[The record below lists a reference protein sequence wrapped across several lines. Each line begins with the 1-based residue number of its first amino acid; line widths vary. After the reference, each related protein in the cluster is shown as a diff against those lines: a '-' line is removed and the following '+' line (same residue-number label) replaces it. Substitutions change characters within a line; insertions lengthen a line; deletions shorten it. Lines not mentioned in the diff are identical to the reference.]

1 MYNLFEIFFVYVKK
15 LFRGGVN
22 KLKFVTFSG
31 PPSSGKTSVILKVI
45 DCLKGRE
52 NKFGVV
58 KFDCLTTYDDILY
71 KKAGVEVMVGLS
83 GNLCPDHFYISNI
96 DECINYGLEKGLDLL
111 ISESAGLCNRC
122 SPHIKDILAVCVIDS
137 LSGINTPKK
146 IGPMLKF
153 ADIIVITKG
162 DIVSQ
167 AEREVFTFMVKEANK
182 KAKILYVNGLTGQ
195 GAYELSLTLK
205 EAKSVETLEG
215 KKLRFTMP
223 SALCSY
229 CLGET
234 VIGEDYQTGNT
245 KKINFHEVRNN
256 SNTVASYS
264 LDKNNEI
271 IENEDT
277 IIKSITII
285 GGHDKDGNKE
295 NINFTINL
303 GEIICIV
310 GPTGS
315 GKSRL
320 LEDIECIASGDT
332 PTGRVIKI
340 TGEKLNTNNL
350 VAQLSQNMNFV
361 MDVSVEDFIRMHA
374 KSRNVIELKET
385 TEKIIKCA
393 NELAG
398 EKFTGSIP
406 ITALS
411 GGQSRALMIAD
422 TAFLSISPIV
432 LIDEIENAGVNR
444 SKALELL
451 VKEGKIVFV
460 STHDP
465 ILALLGDKRIVIKNG
480 AINKIIVTSSKEREN
495 LKIMK
500 LIDNK
505 MLDLRN
511 ALRSGKI
518 IDLNMEEYFSYNNI
532 L

>member
-1 MYNLFEIFFVYVKK
+1 
-15 LFRGGVN
+15 
-22 KLKFVTFSG
+22 LKFVTFSG

-45 DCLKGRE
+45 DYLNGSERKV
-52 NKFGVV
+52 GVI
-58 KFDCLTTYDDILY
+58 KFDCLTTYDDVLY

-96 DECINYGLEKGLDLL
+96 DDCVKRGVEKGLDLL

-122 SPHIKDILAVCVIDS
+122 SPHIKDVLAVCVIDN

-167 AEREVFTFMVKEANK
+167 AEREVFTFMVKESNP

-195 GAYELSLTLK
+195 GAYELSLSLK
-205 EAKSVETLEG
+205 EARSIENLEG

-223 SALCSY
+223 QALCSY

-234 VIGEDYQTGNT
+234 IIGDDYQTGNI
-245 KKINFHEVRNN
+245 KKINFQDDKIK
-256 SNTVASYS
+256 SNIIESYS
-264 LDKNNEI
+264 FDEDDKVIQTGE
-271 IENEDT
+271 T
-277 IIKSITII
+277 IIKSLTIL
-285 GGHDKDGNKE
+285 GGHDKDGNVE
-295 NINFTINL
+295 NIKLTVNV
-303 GEIICIV
+303 GEIISIV

-320 LEDIECIASGDT
+320 LEDIECVSQGDT
-332 PTGRVIKI
+332 PTGRIIKI
-340 TGEKLNTNNL
+340 NGENLNENKL
-350 VAQLSQNMNFV
+350 VAELSQNMNFV

-374 KSRNVIELKET
+374 KSRNIRELRDI
-385 TEKIIKCA
+385 TEKIIKYA

-398 EKFTGSIP
+398 EKFTSNTP

-422 TAFLSISPIV
+422 TAFLSTSPIV
-432 LIDEIENAGVNR
+432 LIDEIENAGVDR
-444 SKALELL
+444 SMALELL

-465 ILALLGDKRIVIKNG
+465 ILALLGDKRIIIKNG
-480 AINKIIVTSSKEREN
+480 AVSKVIITDAKERDN

-500 LIDNK
+500 RVDNK
-505 MLDLRN
+505 MSELRN
-511 ALRSGKI
+511 ALRNGKI
-518 IDLNMEEYFSYNNI
+518 IDWDMENYFI
-532 L
+532 QGEE

>member
-1 MYNLFEIFFVYVKK
+1 M
-15 LFRGGVN
+15 
-22 KLKFVTFSG
+22 KFVTFSG
-31 PPSSGKTSVILKVI
+31 PPSSGKTSIILKVI
-45 DCLKGRE
+45 DCLKDAE
-52 NKFGVV
+52 SKFGVI
-58 KFDCLTTYDDILY
+58 KFDCLTTYDDVLY

-96 DECINYGLEKGLDLL
+96 DDCVKYGVEKGLDLL

-137 LSGINTPKK
+137 LSGVNTPKK

-162 DIVSQ
+162 DIISQ
-167 AEREVFTFMVKEANK
+167 AEREVFAFMVKEANP

-195 GAYELSLTLK
+195 GAYELSLSLK
-205 EAKSVETLEG
+205 EAISIENLEG

-234 VIGEDYQTGNT
+234 IIGEDYQTGNT
-245 KKINFHEVRNN
+245 KKINFQETKSN
-256 SNTVASYS
+256 SSITSSYS
-264 LDKNNEI
+264 LDKNDEI
-271 IENEDT
+271 IEIEDT
-277 IIKSITII
+277 IIKSITIL
-285 GGHDKDGNKE
+285 GGHDKNGNAE
-295 NINFTINL
+295 DIELTINV
-303 GEIICIV
+303 GEVICIV

-320 LEDIECIASGDT
+320 LEDIECMAKGDT
-332 PTGRVIKI
+332 PTGRIVKI
-340 TGEKLNTNNL
+340 NGENLNANKL

-361 MDVSVEDFIRMHA
+361 MDVSVGDFIRMHA
-374 KSRNVIELKET
+374 KSRKVREIKHI
-385 TEKIIKCA
+385 TEKIVKYA

-398 EKFTGSIP
+398 EKFTSDIP

-422 TAFLSISPIV
+422 TALLSISPIV
-432 LIDEIENAGVNR
+432 LIDEIENAGVDR

-451 VKEGKIVFV
+451 IKEGKIVFV

-465 ILALLGDKRIVIKNG
+465 ILALLGDKRIVIRNG
-480 AINKIIVTSSKEREN
+480 AINKVIITNSKERDN

-500 LIDNK
+500 QIDDK
-505 MLDLRN
+505 MLEIRNTLRN
-511 ALRSGKI
+511 GKM
-518 IDLNMEEYFSYNNI
+518 IDWNMKEDFLYN
-532 L
+532 

>member
-1 MYNLFEIFFVYVKK
+1 M
-15 LFRGGVN
+15 
-22 KLKFVTFSG
+22 KFVTFSG

-45 DCLKGRE
+45 DCLRTEQTKV
-52 NKFGVV
+52 GVA
-58 KFDCLTTYDDILY
+58 KFDCLTTYDDLLY
-71 KKAGVEVMVGLS
+71 KKAGVDVMVGLS

-96 DECINYGLEKGLDLL
+96 DDCVKYGIEKGLDLL

-122 SPHIKDILAVCVIDS
+122 SPHIKDVLAVCVIDS
-137 LSGINTPKK
+137 LSGVDTPKK

-167 AEREVFTFMVKEANK
+167 AEREVFTFMVKGVNP
-182 KAKILYVNGLTGQ
+182 KAKILHVNGLTGQ
-195 GAYELSLTLK
+195 GAYELSLSLK
-205 EAKSVETLEG
+205 EAKSIENIEG

-234 VIGEDYQTGNT
+234 LIGEDYQTGNV
-245 KKINFHEVRNN
+245 KKIDFQEIKSN
-256 SNTVASYS
+256 SNVRAGYS
-264 LDKNNEI
+264 LDANDKDEMLEKNNVV
-271 IENEDT
+271 
-277 IIKSITII
+277 IKSIGIL
-285 GGHDKDGNKE
+285 GGHDKDGNIE
-295 NINFTINL
+295 NVNLTIKL
-303 GEIICIV
+303 GEIISIV

-332 PTGRVIKI
+332 PTGRIIKI
-340 TGEKLNTNNL
+340 FGENLDSNKLI
-350 VAQLSQNMNFV
+350 AQLSQNMNFV
-361 MDVSVEDFIRMHA
+361 MDVSVEDFIMMHA
-374 KSRNVIELKET
+374 KSRNVTKLNEI
-385 TEKIIKCA
+385 TEKIIICA

-398 EKFTGSIP
+398 EKFTGDMQ

-432 LIDEIENAGVNR
+432 LIDEIENAGVDR

-451 VKEGKIVFV
+451 VREGKIVFV
-460 STHDP
+460 ATHDP

-480 AINKIIVTSSKEREN
+480 AINKVIVTTPEEREN

-500 LIDNK
+500 EIDDK
-505 MLDLRN
+505 MLKLRN
-511 ALRSGKI
+511 SLRSGKI
-518 IDLNMEEYFSYNNI
+518 IDFNIEEYFSYR
-532 L
+532 

>member
-1 MYNLFEIFFVYVKK
+1 M
-15 LFRGGVN
+15 
-22 KLKFVTFSG
+22 KFVTFSG

-45 DCLKGRE
+45 DCLKNIE
-52 NKFGVV
+52 SKFGVI
-58 KFDCLTTYDDILY
+58 KFDCLTTYDDVLY

-96 DECINYGLEKGLDLL
+96 DDCVKHGVEKGLDLL

-137 LSGINTPKK
+137 LSGVNTPKK

-167 AEREVFTFMVKEANK
+167 AEREVFAFMVKEANS

-195 GAYELSLTLK
+195 GAYELSLSLK
-205 EAKSVETLEG
+205 EAVSIENLEG

-223 SALCSY
+223 QALCSY

-234 VIGEDYQTGNT
+234 IIGDDYQTGNT
-245 KKINFHEVRNN
+245 KKINFQDEK
-256 SNTVASYS
+256 SNPTIVANYS

-271 IENEDT
+271 IEAKDT
-277 IIKSITII
+277 IIESITIL
-285 GGHDKDGNKE
+285 GGHDKNGKKE
-295 NINFTINL
+295 DINLTINV
-303 GEIICIV
+303 GEVICIV

-320 LEDIECIASGDT
+320 LEDIECMAKGDT

-340 TGEKLNTNNL
+340 KGENLTGNKL

-361 MDVSVEDFIRMHA
+361 MDVSVGDFIRMHA
-374 KSRNVIELKET
+374 KSRNVNELKNI
-385 TEKIIKCA
+385 TEKIVNYA

-398 EKFTGSIP
+398 EKFTSNVP
-406 ITALS
+406 ITELS

-422 TAFLSISPIV
+422 TALLSISPIV
-432 LIDEIENAGVNR
+432 LIDEIENAGVDR
-444 SKALELL
+444 STAIEVL

-465 ILALLGDKRIVIKNG
+465 ILALLGDKRMIIRNG
-480 AINKIIVTSSKEREN
+480 AISKVIITDEKEKDN

-500 LIDNK
+500 KIDNK
-505 MLDLRN
+505 MLELRN

-518 IDLNMEEYFSYNNI
+518 IDWDMENYFA
-532 L
+532 LEE

>member
-1 MYNLFEIFFVYVKK
+1 
-15 LFRGGVN
+15 
-22 KLKFVTFSG
+22 LKFVTFSG
-31 PPSSGKTSVILKVI
+31 PPSSGKTSIILKVI
-45 DCLKGRE
+45 DCLKDAE
-52 NKFGVV
+52 SKFGVI
-58 KFDCLTTYDDILY
+58 KFDCLTTYDDVLY
-71 KKAGVEVMVGLS
+71 KKAEVEVMVGLS

-96 DECINYGLEKGLDLL
+96 DDCVKYGVEKGLDLL

-137 LSGINTPKK
+137 LSGVNTPKK

-162 DIVSQ
+162 DIISQ
-167 AEREVFTFMVKEANK
+167 AEREVFAFMVKEANP

-195 GAYELSLTLK
+195 GAYELSLSLK
-205 EAKSVETLEG
+205 EAISIENLEG

-234 VIGEDYQTGNT
+234 IIGEDYQTGNT
-245 KKINFHEVRNN
+245 KKINFQETKSN
-256 SNTVASYS
+256 SSITSSYS
-264 LDKNNEI
+264 LDKNDEI
-271 IENEDT
+271 IEIEDT
-277 IIKSITII
+277 IIKSITIL
-285 GGHDKDGNKE
+285 GGHDKNGNAE
-295 NINFTINL
+295 DIELTINV
-303 GEIICIV
+303 GEVICIV

-320 LEDIECIASGDT
+320 LEDIECMAKGDT
-332 PTGRVIKI
+332 PTGRIVKI
-340 TGEKLNTNNL
+340 NGENLNANKL

-361 MDVSVEDFIRMHA
+361 MDVSVGDFIRMHA
-374 KSRNVIELKET
+374 KSRKVREIKHI
-385 TEKIIKCA
+385 TEKIVKYA

-398 EKFTGSIP
+398 EKFTSDIP

-432 LIDEIENAGVNR
+432 LIDEIENAGVDR

-451 VKEGKIVFV
+451 IKEGKIVFV

-465 ILALLGDKRIVIKNG
+465 ILALLGDKRIVIRNG
-480 AINKIIVTSSKEREN
+480 AINKVIITNSKERDN

-500 LIDNK
+500 QIDDK
-505 MLDLRN
+505 MLEIRNTLRN
-511 ALRSGKI
+511 GKM
-518 IDLNMEEYFSYNNI
+518 IDWNMKEDFLYN
-532 L
+532 

>member
-1 MYNLFEIFFVYVKK
+1 M
-15 LFRGGVN
+15 
-22 KLKFVTFSG
+22 KFVTFSG
-31 PPSSGKTSVILKVI
+31 PPSSGKTSVILKII
-45 DCLKGRE
+45 DCLKGIE
-52 NKFGVV
+52 SKFGVI
-58 KFDCLTTYDDILY
+58 KFDCLTTYDDVLY

-96 DECINYGLEKGLDLL
+96 DDCVKYGVEKGLDLL

-122 SPHIKDILAVCVIDS
+122 SPHIKDVLAVCVIDS

-162 DIVSQ
+162 DIISQ
-167 AEREVFTFMVKEANK
+167 AEREVFTFMVKEANT

-195 GAYELSLTLK
+195 GAYELSLSLK
-205 EAKSVETLEG
+205 EAKSIESLEG

-234 VIGEDYQTGNT
+234 IIGEDYQTGNA
-245 KKINFHEVRNN
+245 KKINFQEIKSN
-256 SNTVASYS
+256 SSILTSYS

-271 IENEDT
+271 IETENT
-277 IIKSITII
+277 IIKAITIL
-285 GGHDKDGNKE
+285 GGHDKNGEPEDIE
-295 NINFTINL
+295 LIINV
-303 GEIICIV
+303 GEIISIV

-320 LEDIECIASGDT
+320 LEDIECMAKGDT
-332 PTGRVIKI
+332 PTGRIIKI
-340 TGEKLNTNNL
+340 NGENLNANKL

-374 KSRNVIELKET
+374 KSRNVRELKEI
-385 TEKIIKCA
+385 TEKIIKYA

-398 EKFTGSIP
+398 EKFTSDVP
-406 ITALS
+406 ITQLS

-432 LIDEIENAGVNR
+432 LIDEIENAGVDR
-444 SKALELL
+444 SRALELL

-465 ILALLGDKRIVIKNG
+465 ILALLGDKRIIIRNG
-480 AINKIIVTSSKEREN
+480 AVSKVIITDAKERDN

-500 LIDNK
+500 KIDNK
-505 MLDLRN
+505 MLELRN

-518 IDLNMEEYFSYNNI
+518 IDWNMEEYFARED
-532 L
+532 

>member
-1 MYNLFEIFFVYVKK
+1 M
-15 LFRGGVN
+15 
-22 KLKFVTFSG
+22 KFVTFSG

-45 DCLKGRE
+45 NCLKGIE
-52 NKFGVV
+52 TKFGVI

-96 DECINYGLEKGLDLL
+96 DDCVKYGIERGLDLL

-167 AEREVFTFMVKEANK
+167 AEREVFTFMVKEANQ

-195 GAYELSLTLK
+195 GVYELSLSLK
-205 EAKSVETLEG
+205 EAKSIETLEG

-234 VIGEDYQTGNT
+234 IIGEDYQTGNT
-245 KKINFHEVRNN
+245 KKINFQELKSNL
-256 SNTVASYS
+256 NTVASYS
-264 LDKNNEI
+264 LDKNHEI
-271 IENEDT
+271 VENENA
-277 IIKSITII
+277 IIKSITIL
-285 GGHDKDGNKE
+285 GGHDKDGDIEDVNL
-295 NINFTINL
+295 TIKL

-320 LEDIECIASGDT
+320 LEDIECIAKGDT
-332 PTGRVIKI
+332 PTGRIIKI
-340 TGEKLNTNNL
+340 NGENLNTNKL

-374 KSRNVIELKET
+374 KSRNVIEIKVI
-385 TEKIIKCA
+385 TEKIIECA

-398 EKFTGSIP
+398 EKITGDAQ

-422 TAFLSISPIV
+422 TAFLSVSPIV
-432 LIDEIENAGVNR
+432 LIDEIENAGVDR

-480 AINKIIVTSSKEREN
+480 AINKVIETNSKERDN

-500 LIDNK
+500 QIDDK
-505 MLDLRN
+505 MLEIRN
-511 ALRSGKI
+511 DLRSGKI
-518 IDLNMEEYFSYNNI
+518 IDWNVEEYFLYH
-532 L
+532 

>member
-1 MYNLFEIFFVYVKK
+1 VSN
-15 LFRGGVN
+15 
-22 KLKFVTFSG
+22 LKFVTFSG

-45 DCLKGRE
+45 NCLREVE
-52 NKFGVV
+52 NKFGVI
-58 KFDCLTTYDDILY
+58 KFDCLSTYDDILY

-96 DECINYGLEKGLDLL
+96 DECIKYGVEKGLDFL

-122 SPHIKDILAVCVIDS
+122 SPHIKDILAVCVIDN

-146 IGPMLKF
+146 IGPMMKL

-167 AEREVFTFMVKEANK
+167 AEREVFAFMVKEVNQ
-182 KAKILYVNGLTGQ
+182 KAKIVYVNGLTGQ
-195 GAYELSLTLK
+195 GAYELSLSLK
-205 EAKSVETLEG
+205 EAKSIETLEG

-234 VIGEDYQTGNT
+234 IIGEDYQTGNT
-245 KKINFHEVRNN
+245 KKINFGEVKSN
-256 SNTVASYS
+256 SNIVASYS
-264 LDKNNEI
+264 LDRNNVI
-271 IENEDT
+271 IENDNT
-277 IIKSITII
+277 IIKSINIL
-285 GGHDKDGNKE
+285 GGHDKEGNIEKV
-295 NINFTINL
+295 NLTINL
-303 GEIICIV
+303 GEVICIV

-320 LEDIECIASGDT
+320 LEDIECLAKGDT
-332 PTGRVIKI
+332 PTGRIIKI
-340 TGEKLNTNNL
+340 TGENLDSNKL

-374 KSRNVIELKET
+374 KSRNVIKLKEI

-398 EKFTGSIP
+398 EKFTGDVP

-432 LIDEIENAGVNR
+432 LIDEIENAGVDR

-480 AINKIIVTSSKEREN
+480 AINKVITTNLKERNN

-500 LIDNK
+500 QIDEK
-505 MLDLRN
+505 MVELRN

-518 IDLNMEEYFSYNNI
+518 IDWSMKEYFLNH
-532 L
+532 

>member
-1 MYNLFEIFFVYVKK
+1 
-15 LFRGGVN
+15 
-22 KLKFVTFSG
+22 LKFVTFSG

-45 DCLKGRE
+45 HCLKDTRS
-52 NKFGVV
+52 KFGVV
-58 KFDCLTTYDDILY
+58 KFDCLSTYDDVLY
-71 KKAGVEVMVGLS
+71 KKAEVDVMVGLS

-96 DECINYGLEKGLDLL
+96 DDCVKYGVDKKLDLL

-122 SPHIKDILAVCVIDS
+122 SPHIKDVLAVCVIDN

-162 DIVSQ
+162 DIISQ
-167 AEREVFTFMVKEANK
+167 AEREVFTFMVKEANS

-195 GAYELSLTLK
+195 GAYELSLSIK
-205 EAKSVETLEG
+205 NAKSIDNLEG

-223 SALCSY
+223 AALCSY

-234 VIGEDYQTGNT
+234 MIGEDYQTGNT
-245 KKINFHEVRNN
+245 KKINFQESKGDSIIVN
-256 SNTVASYS
+256 SYS
-264 LDKNNEI
+264 LDENDRI
-271 IENEDT
+271 TENENTT
-277 IIKSITII
+277 IKAITIL
-285 GGHDKDGNKE
+285 GGHDKDGKTE
-295 NINFTINL
+295 DINLTINL
-303 GEIICIV
+303 GEIISIV

-315 GKSRL
+315 GKTRL
-320 LEDIECIASGDT
+320 LEDIECMTKGDT
-332 PTGRVIKI
+332 PTGRIIKVN
-340 TGEKLNTNNL
+340 GENLNTNKL

-374 KSRNVIELKET
+374 KSRNVKELKEI
-385 TEKIIKCA
+385 TEKIVNYA

-398 EKFTGSIP
+398 EKFTSDMP

-422 TAFLSISPIV
+422 TALLSISPIV
-432 LIDEIENAGVNR
+432 LIDEIENAGVDR
-444 SKALELL
+444 SRALELL

-480 AINKIIVTSSKEREN
+480 AINKVIVTDPKEREN

-500 LIDNK
+500 FIDDK
-505 MLDLRN
+505 MLEIRNTLRN
-511 ALRSGKI
+511 GEI
-518 IDLNMEEYFSYNNI
+518 IDWNMEKYFR
-532 L
+532 LE

>member
-1 MYNLFEIFFVYVKK
+1 M
-15 LFRGGVN
+15 
-22 KLKFVTFSG
+22 KFVTFSG

-45 DCLKGRE
+45 DCLKSL
-52 NKFGVV
+52 NSKFGVI
-58 KFDCLTTYDDILY
+58 KFDCLTTYDDLLY

-96 DECINYGLEKGLDLL
+96 DDCVKYGVENGLDLL

-122 SPHIKDILAVCVIDS
+122 SPHIKDVLAICVIDS
-137 LSGINTPKK
+137 LSGVNTPKK

-167 AEREVFTFMVKEANK
+167 AEREVFTFMVKEANP

-195 GAYELSLTLK
+195 GAYELSLNLK
-205 EAKSVETLEG
+205 EAKSIESLDG

-234 VIGEDYQTGNT
+234 IIGEDYQTGNT
-245 KKINFHEVRNN
+245 KKINFQESKNN
-256 SNTVASYS
+256 SNIVASYS
-264 LDKNNEI
+264 ADKNDEI
-271 IENEDT
+271 IETENA
-277 IIKSITII
+277 IIKSITIF
-285 GGHDKDGNKE
+285 GGHDKNGNLE
-295 NINFTINL
+295 DIELTVNL
-303 GEIICIV
+303 GEVICIV

-320 LEDIECIASGDT
+320 LEDIECMAKGDT
-332 PTGRVIKI
+332 PTGRIVKI
-340 TGEKLNTNNL
+340 NGENLNSNKL

-374 KSRNVIELKET
+374 KSRNVRELKEI
-385 TEKIIKCA
+385 TEKIIKYA

-398 EKFTGSIP
+398 EKFTSDIP
-406 ITALS
+406 ITQLS

-432 LIDEIENAGVNR
+432 LIDEIENAGVDR
-444 SKALELL
+444 SRALELL

-465 ILALLGDKRIVIKNG
+465 ILALLGDKRIIIKNG
-480 AINKIIVTSSKEREN
+480 AVSNVIITSYKERDS

-500 LIDNK
+500 EIDNK
-505 MLDLRN
+505 MSGLRN
-511 ALRSGKI
+511 ALRNGKI
-518 IDLNMEEYFSYNNI
+518 IDWNMEDYFA
-532 L
+532 LEGCK

>member
-1 MYNLFEIFFVYVKK
+1 M
-15 LFRGGVN
+15 
-22 KLKFVTFSG
+22 KFVTFSG
-31 PPSSGKTSVILKVI
+31 PPSSGKTSVILKII
-45 DCLKGRE
+45 DCLKDTGS
-52 NKFGVV
+52 KFGVI
-58 KFDCLTTYDDILY
+58 KFDCLTTYDDVLY

-96 DECINYGLEKGLDLL
+96 DDCVKYGVEKGLDLL

-122 SPHIKDILAVCVIDS
+122 SPHIKDVLAVCVIDS
-137 LSGINTPKK
+137 LSGVNTPKK

-167 AEREVFTFMVKEANK
+167 AEREVFAFMVKEANS

-195 GAYELSLTLK
+195 GAYELSLSLK
-205 EAKSVETLEG
+205 EAISIENLEG

-234 VIGEDYQTGNT
+234 IIGEDYQTGNT
-245 KKINFHEVRNN
+245 KKINFQEAKST
-256 SNTVASYS
+256 SNIANSYS
-264 LDKNNEI
+264 LDKNDEI
-271 IENEDT
+271 IETEDT
-277 IIKSITII
+277 IIKSINIL
-285 GGHDKDGNKE
+285 GGHDKNGESED
-295 NINFTINL
+295 INLTINV

-320 LEDIECIASGDT
+320 LEDIECMAKGDT
-332 PTGRVIKI
+332 PTGRIIKI
-340 TGEKLNTNNL
+340 NGENLTENKL

-361 MDVSVEDFIRMHA
+361 MDVSVGDFIRMHA
-374 KSRNVIELKET
+374 KSRKVREIKEI
-385 TEKIIKCA
+385 TEKIVTYA

-398 EKFTGSIP
+398 EKFTSDIP

-422 TAFLSISPIV
+422 TALLSISPIV
-432 LIDEIENAGVNR
+432 LIDEIENAGVDR
-444 SKALELL
+444 SRALELL

-465 ILALLGDKRIVIKNG
+465 ILALLGDKRIIIRNG
-480 AINKIIVTSSKEREN
+480 AMRKVIITDEKEKDN

-500 LIDNK
+500 QIDNK
-505 MLDLRN
+505 MLELRN
-511 ALRSGKI
+511 ALRSGEI
-518 IDLNMEEYFSYNNI
+518 IDWNMEEYFAWEE
-532 L
+532 

>member
-1 MYNLFEIFFVYVKK
+1 M
-15 LFRGGVN
+15 
-22 KLKFVTFSG
+22 KFVTFSG

-45 DCLKGRE
+45 ECLKTNE
-52 NKFGVV
+52 KKFGVI
-58 KFDCLTTYDDILY
+58 KFDCLTTYDDLLY
-71 KKAGVEVMVGLS
+71 KKAGIDVMVGLS

-96 DECINYGLEKGLDLL
+96 DDCVKYGVEKGFDLL

-137 LSGINTPKK
+137 LSGVNTPKK

-153 ADIIVITKG
+153 ADVVVITKG

-167 AEREVFTFMVKEANK
+167 AEREVFTLMVREANP

-195 GAYELSLTLK
+195 GAYELSLILK
-205 EAKSVETLEG
+205 SAKAIDSLEG
-215 KKLRFTMP
+215 EKLRFTMP

-234 VIGEDYQTGNT
+234 IIGEDYQTGNT
-245 KKINFHEVRNN
+245 KKIDFEEVKSKSKIIKN
-256 SNTVASYS
+256 YS
-264 LDKNNEI
+264 VDKDDEI
-271 IENEDT
+271 AELENAV
-277 IIKSITII
+277 IKSITIL
-285 GGHDKDGNKE
+285 GGHDKSGNKE
-295 NINFTINL
+295 DIEITINC

-320 LEDIECIASGDT
+320 LEDIECIAKGDT
-332 PTGRVIKI
+332 PTGRIIKI
-340 TGEKLNTNNL
+340 NGENLNGSKL

-361 MDVSVEDFIRMHA
+361 MDASVEEFIRMHA
-374 KSRNVIELKET
+374 KSRKVTEINDI
-385 TEKIIKCA
+385 TEKIVKYA

-398 EKFTGSIP
+398 EKFECSMP
-406 ITALS
+406 ITSLS

-432 LIDEIENAGVNR
+432 LIDEIENAGVDR
-444 SKALELL
+444 SRALELL

-480 AINKIIVTSSKEREN
+480 AISKVIITDSKEKDN
-495 LKIMK
+495 LKLMK
-500 LIDNK
+500 QIDSK
-505 MLDLRN
+505 MLQLRN
-511 ALRSGKI
+511 ALRNGKI
-518 IDLNMEEYFSYNNI
+518 IDCNMKDYFVWEE
-532 L
+532 

>member
-1 MYNLFEIFFVYVKK
+1 MNLFEIFLFMVKSIIWRSEK
-15 LFRGGVN
+15 LRFI
-22 KLKFVTFSG
+22 TFSG

-45 DCLKGRE
+45 DYLKGMK
-52 NKFGVV
+52 NKLGVV
-58 KFDCLTTYDDILY
+58 KFDCLATYDDMLY

-96 DECINYGLEKGLDLL
+96 DECVKYGVEKNLDFL

-122 SPHIKDILAVCVIDS
+122 SPHIKDVLAVCVIDN
-137 LSGINTPKK
+137 LSGTNTPKK

-167 AEREVFTFMVKEANK
+167 AEREVFNFMVKEANP
-182 KAKILYVNGLTGQ
+182 KAKTLYVNGLTGQ
-195 GAYELSLTLK
+195 GAYELSLNIM
-205 EAKSVETLEG
+205 EAKSIETLEG

-234 VIGEDYQTGNT
+234 IIGEDYQTGNL
-245 KKINFHEVRNN
+245 KRINFNEVTGN
-256 SNTVASYS
+256 SKVLSNNTVGINTISIET
-264 LDKNNEI
+264 KNTI
-271 IENEDT
+271 IESL
-277 IIKSITII
+277 IIM
-285 GGHDKDGNKE
+285 GGHDKDGNIEK
-295 NINFTINL
+295 INL
-303 GEIICIV
+303 TISPGEVICIV

-320 LEDIECIASGDT
+320 LEDIECMANGDT
-332 PTGRVIKI
+332 PTGRIIKI
-340 TGEKLNTNNL
+340 NGKNLNENKL

-361 MDVSVEDFIRMHA
+361 MDVSVEEFIKIHA
-374 KSRNVIELKET
+374 KSREIIELEET
-385 TEKIIKCA
+385 IEKIIKCA

-398 EKFTGSIP
+398 EKFTASVP

-432 LIDEIENAGVNR
+432 LIDEIENAGVDR

-451 VKEGKIVFV
+451 VKEGKVVFV

-480 AINKIIVTSSKEREN
+480 AINRVIITNDMERNN
-495 LKIMK
+495 LSIMK
-500 LIDNK
+500 KIDNK
-505 MLDLRN
+505 MLELRE
-511 ALRSGKI
+511 ALRGGKT
-518 IDLNMEEYFSYNNI
+518 IDWDMEKYF
-532 L
+532 

>member
-1 MYNLFEIFFVYVKK
+1 M
-15 LFRGGVN
+15 
-22 KLKFVTFSG
+22 KFVTFSG
-31 PPSSGKTSVILKVI
+31 PPSSGKTSVIIKVI
-45 DCLKGRE
+45 DCLKGMESR
-52 NKFGVV
+52 FGVV

-71 KKAGVEVMVGLS
+71 KKAGVEVMIGLS
-83 GNLCPDHFYISNI
+83 GNLCPDHYYISNI
-96 DECINYGLEKGLDLL
+96 DECVKHGVEKKLDFL

-122 SPHIKDILAVCVIDS
+122 SPHIKDVLAVCVIDN

-167 AEREVFTFMVKEANK
+167 AEREVFAFMVKEANT

-195 GAYELSLTLK
+195 GAHELSLSVL
-205 EAKSVETLEG
+205 EAKSIENLEG

-223 SALCSY
+223 AALCSY

-234 VIGEDYQTGNT
+234 TIGEDYQTGNI
-245 KKINFHEVRNN
+245 KRINFNEDVSNQKILNN
-256 SNTVASYS
+256 YS
-264 LDKNNEI
+264 LNRDDEI
-271 IENEDT
+271 SQNRNT
-277 IIKSITII
+277 IVKSIMII
-285 GGHDKDGNKE
+285 GGHDKNGNVE
-295 NINFTINL
+295 NINLTINL
-303 GEIICIV
+303 GEVICIV

-320 LEDIECIASGDT
+320 LEDIECIANGDT

-340 TGEKLNTNNL
+340 NGRNLKANKL

-361 MDVSVEDFIRMHA
+361 MDVSAADFIRMHA
-374 KSRNVIELKET
+374 MSRNVTELEEIT
-385 TEKIIKCA
+385 QTIVKCA

-398 EKFTGSIP
+398 EKFLESTP

-422 TAFLSISPIV
+422 TAFLSMSPIV
-432 LIDEIENAGVNR
+432 LIDEIENAGVDR

-465 ILALLGDKRIVIKNG
+465 ILALQGDKRLVIKNG
-480 AINKIIVTSSKEREN
+480 AIDKIIRTNLQEKDN

-500 LIDNK
+500 KIDNK
-505 MLDLRN
+505 MLEIRN
-511 ALRSGKI
+511 TLKNGKI
-518 IDLNMEEYFSYNNI
+518 IDWNMEKYFS
-532 L
+532 

>member
-1 MYNLFEIFFVYVKK
+1 MDNNKK
-15 LFRGGVN
+15 DYGSLKEKFKMTKEGGSD
-22 KLKFVTFSG
+22 LKFVTFSG

-45 DCLKGRE
+45 NCLKTTE
-52 NKFGVV
+52 SKFGVI
-58 KFDCLTTYDDILY
+58 KFDCLTTYDDVLY

-96 DECINYGLEKGLDLL
+96 DDCVKYGAEKGLDFL

-137 LSGINTPKK
+137 LSGVNTPKK

-167 AEREVFTFMVKEANK
+167 AEREVFSFMVEEANP

-195 GAYELSLTLK
+195 GAYELSLSIK
-205 EAKSVETLEG
+205 EAKEVKNLEG

-234 VIGEDYQTGNT
+234 IIGEDYQTGNT
-245 KKINFHEVRNN
+245 KKINFEETKCKSSRVN
-256 SNTVASYS
+256 SYS
-264 LDKNNEI
+264 LDENDEM
-271 IENEDT
+271 IEKEDT
-277 IIKSITII
+277 NIKSITII
-285 GGHDKDGNKE
+285 GGHDKSGKTE
-295 NINFTINL
+295 NIELTINV
-303 GEIICIV
+303 GEVICIV

-320 LEDIECIASGDT
+320 LEDIECMAKGDT
-332 PTGRVIKI
+332 PTGRIIKI
-340 TGEKLNTNNL
+340 DGENLTANKL

-374 KSRNVIELKET
+374 KSRNVKELREITK
-385 TEKIIKCA
+385 KIIKYA

-398 EKFTGSIP
+398 EKFTSDVP
-406 ITALS
+406 ITQLS
-411 GGQSRALMIAD
+411 GGQSRSLMIAD

-432 LIDEIENAGVNR
+432 LIDEIENAGVDR
-444 SKALELL
+444 SRALELL

-465 ILALLGDKRIVIKNG
+465 ILALLGDKRIIIKNG
-480 AINKIIVTSSKEREN
+480 AVSKVIVTDAKERDN
-495 LKIMK
+495 LMIMK
-500 LIDNK
+500 KIDNK
-505 MLDLRN
+505 MSELRN
-511 ALRSGKI
+511 ALRSGKT
-518 IDLNMEEYFSYNNI
+518 IDWNMEKYFKVEV
-532 L
+532 